1 MKYSSVII
9 IPIAII
15 ICVFYFFASYD
26 LTWPFDGWGR
36 EEIGQFGD
44 SWGVLTSIFS
54 VLAFC
59 GVAYSVKI
67 QAESLRQLKDDSKSN
82 NLMMVRQQVEGA
94 FFQMLN
100 LLQSLINDMDIQG
113 VGQDSKAFERNGRD
127 VFIYLYKKFKSN
139 KSTERLFFL
148 EPMALGNVDYPKL
161 KRFIGVCFDGFYN
174 DRQQDLAH
182 YFRVL
187 YNTYRFIDNSN
198 IDESDKK
205 MLANI
210 LRAQLSNYELLM
222 LFYNCLGKHGAKFKE
237 IAIKYE
243 IFDNLPIDKLINDKH
258 KFLIDKRAFGDQS
271 LD

>member
-1 MKYSSVII
+1 MKYFSVII
-9 IPIAII
+9 ITIAIN
-15 ICVFYFFASYD
+15 ICAFYFLASYD
-26 LTWPFDGWGR
+26 LSWPFDGWGR
-36 EEIGQFGD
+36 EELGQFGD

-82 NLMMVRQQVEGA
+82 NLMMVRQQVEGT

-100 LLQSLINDMDIQG
+100 LLQSLISDMDIQG
-113 VGQDSKAFERNGRD
+113 VGRDGVAFERKGRD
-127 VFIYLYKKFKSN
+127 VFIYLYRKFKSN
-139 KSTERLFFL
+139 RKTERPFYI
-148 EPMALGNVDYPKL
+148 EPLALGKLDYPKL
-161 KRFIGVCFDGFYN
+161 NRYIGACFDEFYE

-187 YNTYRFIDNSN
+187 YNTYKFIDGSN
-198 IDESDKK
+198 INKNDKK

-210 LRAQLSNYELLM
+210 LRAQLSNYELLI
-222 LFYNCLGKHGAKFKE
+222 LFYNCFGKHGAKFKD
-237 IAIKYE
+237 IAIRYE
-243 IFDNLPIDKLINDKH
+243 IFDNLPIGKLIIDEH
-258 KFLIDKRAFGDQS
+258 KLLINKKAFGNQS